1 MRNYIQPGN
10 TLTLTAPAA
19 IVSGDVVA
27 VGSIIGVANGDAAN
41 GAPVD
46 VDTVGV
52 FRLPKVAA
60 LAIAAGDV
68 VYWVFSG
75 KAGQQNLQR
84 QHEAG
89 RGDGSRREPQSE
101 CRRPP
106 ERRVL
111 R

>member
-1 MRNYIQPGN
+1 MRNYVQPGN
-10 TLTLTAPAA
+10 TLTLTAPAEV
-19 IVSGDVVA
+19 ISGDIVA

-68 VYWVFSG
+68 VYWDSAAKLVNKTASGNTKLGVATEAAANPSPNVTVRLNGVF
-75 KAGQQNLQR
+75 
-84 QHEAG
+84 
-89 RGDGSRREPQSE
+89 
-101 CRRPP
+101 
-106 ERRVL
+106 
-111 R
+111 

>member
-10 TLTLTAPAA
+10 TLTLTAPAE

-52 FRLPKVAA
+52 FRLPKVSA
-60 LAIAAGDV
+60 LAIAEGDV
-68 VYWVFSG
+68 VYWDSAAKLVTKTASANTKLG
-75 KAGQQNLQR
+75 VAT
-84 QHEAG
+84 EAAANPSPAVAV
-89 RGDGSRREPQSE
+89 RLNGSF
-101 CRRPP
+101 
-106 ERRVL
+106 
-111 R
+111 